1 MMEIILSA
9 LINDSKAPKWLRYLL
24 VVVVCGLVIFLWV
37 MLALKSPVP
46 AGRVFGTD
54 WPSVD
59 IGKNADDLAALPLPE
74 EAVRGILGE
83 TAARLLGL

>member
-24 VVVVCGLVIFLWV
+24 VVVVRPCDLLGV

-46 AGRVFGTD
+46 AGRVFG
-54 WPSVD
+54 
-59 IGKNADDLAALPLPE
+59 ALLAALF
-74 EAVRGILGE
+74 
-83 TAARLLGL
+83 AAAGAWLLRKIAKGRAPKDPQE

>member
-24 VVVVCGLVIFLWV
+24 VVVVCGLVIFLGV

-46 AGRVFGTD
+46 AGRVFG
-54 WPSVD
+54 
-59 IGKNADDLAALPLPE
+59 ALLAALF
-74 EAVRGILGE
+74 
-83 TAARLLGL
+83 AAAGAWLLRKIAKGRAPKDPQE